1 MRNAGRCIMP
11 EYGIMFLQ
19 RRGIVIEASTQEEA
33 EQFVKSGQWGYGMDW
48 MECKVVEI
56 ENVEK
61 Y

>member
-1 MRNAGRCIMP
+1 MP

-56 ENVEK
+56 ESIEK